1 MKIESKEHQE
11 STNPPLLIASV
22 GGSVYS
28 MDLLL
33 KEIEDKLQGYR
44 KGNEHLEDY
53 EIGQTLTDFQK
64 GYRYCLK
71 NVNKYIEEKGMWQE
85 RMLRA

>member
-11 STNPPLLIASV
+11 STNSPLLIASV

-53 EIGQTLTDFQK
+53 EIGQTLTDFQR
-64 GYRYCLK
+64 GYRCCLK
-71 NVNKYIEEKGMWQE
+71 NMKRYIEEKGMWQE